1 VKITVFNSSF
11 FYSIELITFIFFFS
25 IQIQTNI
32 SNISTSIILFANA
45 QNEPDVDPDCMMRG
59 SVENPPPF
67 LVLRWVLNGD
77 CDSTID
83 YFIPFYDVKAVVPFQ
98 GDFLLFLET

>member
-1 VKITVFNSSF
+1 MLFNNTF
-11 FYSIELITFIFFFS
+11 FYSLGLIVLVFFFS

-32 SNISTSIILFANA
+32 SYTSTSIILFANA
-45 QNEPDVDPDCMMRG
+45 QNEPDVDPGCIMRG

-67 LVLRWVLNGD
+67 LVLRWMLNGD

-98 GDFLLFLET
+98 GEFLLFLET